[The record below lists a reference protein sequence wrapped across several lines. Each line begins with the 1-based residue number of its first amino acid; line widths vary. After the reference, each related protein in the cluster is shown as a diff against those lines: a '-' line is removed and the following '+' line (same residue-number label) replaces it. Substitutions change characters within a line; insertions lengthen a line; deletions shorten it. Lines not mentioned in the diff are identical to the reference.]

1 MLYPTSATTA
11 LVFIPPRQVAMGDD
25 RDWLL
30 PAEVQALLG
39 ATWTRPRRLRII
51 AALEEAGVSV
61 DRPRKGVILV
71 DRTGLMTFIAEVQ
84 SGARPAPKWMREL
97 TSAT

>member
-1 MLYPTSATTA
+1 MLYPASTDLLFTPS
-11 LVFIPPRQVAMGDD
+11 RQVAMGDD

-39 ATWTRPRRLRII
+39 ASWTRPRRLRII

-71 DRTGLMTFIAEVQ
+71 DRSGLLTFIAEVE
-84 SGARPAPKWMREL
+84 SGVRPAPKWLSEL
-97 TSAT
+97 TPN